1 MMNDEKNILYLNII
15 NQRLNRLIEVFE
27 LTKTTNLENAVTMVK
42 PPIFWKDKTTFL
54 IQVKKWNSNKIRN
67 ILNKTY
73 KIELEIK
80 SNPIINKNLLLKK
93 LIVDICVMANSL

>member
-1 MMNDEKNILYLNII
+1 MQLPWLNH
-15 NQRLNRLIEVFE
+15 LF
-27 LTKTTNLENAVTMVK
+27 
-42 PPIFWKDKTTFL
+42 FWKDKATFL
-54 IQVKKWNSNKIRN
+54 IQAKKWNSNKIKN

-93 LIVDICVMANSL
+93 LILDICVMANSL